1 MDPVLLLWLGS
12 EPLAGRLLRA
22 SRSPPRLVQTVG
34 RAGARS
40 FRVETRG
47 TSSFDLAAEL
57 WPASSSIAVERGQRA
72 PAPGAALV
80 RYSVEG
86 TLRASNANDVD
97 PAGGVTNGKMEST
110 TSNTAFDAR
119 GGMRVRH
126 SAARYPYHVEESEE
140 KVRASFPLCL
150 TPPASL
156 PASRAAVLPLRR
168 TLPFRRTRTP
178 PSCSLAGFFY
188 TRD

>member
-12 EPLAGRLLRA
+12 EPLAGRLLRS

-110 TSNTAFDAR
+110 TSNAAFDAR

-140 KVRASFPLCL
+140 KILNFFDFTREGIIITNYAGIIESANSAS
-150 TPPASL
+150 
-156 PASRAAVLPLRR
+156 
-168 TLPFRRTRTP
+168 TRILG
-178 PSCSLAGFFY
+178 LALV
-188 TRD
+188 TRCVM